1 MAAEPAAITCGK
13 RASGILLKYLLDC
26 RNACVPPKRTRE
38 MAATVL
44 IVDDSKPI
52 RECVRDFLF
61 YNVGVDSFE
70 EAQNGR
76 EAVAKAQST
85 QPIVIV
91 LDQNMPL
98 MTGLEA
104 APALKLVAPGTHII
118 LFTLFDFH
126 PPVSPNDMVDAT
138 VSKLKGLDALAAQVR
153 AFLAPAVE
161 QRQSGYRDA
170 ATADALFV

>member
-1 MAAEPAAITCGK
+1 MTGETAVITRGK
-13 RASGILLKYLLDC
+13 RASGVLLKYLPDC
-26 RNACVPPKRTRE
+26 RNACARLKKTRE
-38 MAATVL
+38 MATVL

-52 RECVRDFLF
+52 RECIRDFLF

-76 EAVAKAQST
+76 EAIAKAKST
-85 QPIVIV
+85 QPVVIV

-104 APALKLVAPGTHII
+104 APALKLVVPGTHII
-118 LFTLFDFH
+118 LFTLFDFL
-126 PPVSPNDMVDAT
+126 PVSPNDIVDAT
-138 VSKLKGLDALAAQVR
+138 VSKREGLDALAAQVR

-161 QRQSGYRDA
+161 QRQSGHRDV